1 MEKREKFASRLGF
14 ILVSAGCEVGIGN
27 VWKFPYICGMYGG
40 AAFIIM
46 YLVFLVLLGKLKLAV
61 FPFPALH
68 CGLHAF
74 YDVTVDAAVLWVG

>member
-1 MEKREKFASRLGF
+1 MIEKRQRVQGCSL
-14 ILVSAGCEVGIGN
+14 ILTYTKHAAGVCFYACRGLV
-27 VWKFPYICGMYGG
+27 
-40 AAFIIM
+40 
-46 YLVFLVLLGKLKLAV
+46 LSVFLVLLGKLKLAV